1 MAVECVFRLWYA
13 SVLKFCSRL
22 IDPGTHL
29 IVPRK
34 QPSTNGQRSSYI
46 KHPARYPRDNV
57 VQLETLQPES

>member
-1 MAVECVFRLWYA
+1 MDGRCHMAVECVFR
-13 SVLKFCSRL
+13 
-22 IDPGTHL
+22 L